1 MVANH
6 NAVAPTCQAHSTH
19 PLRCVAVP
27 CPSLQPHGAW
37 ARTSAEV
44 GRVAARDLSP
54 GWPPGPP
61 ASAARRHAASHASR
75 WAGMIGVT
83 VAALLATSSFVLGML
98 SIDWRADHLVL
109 WEQSVSREHVL
120 TALQYYVYTIGARPA
135 RYTAVLLVIGT
146 LQVCL
151 LGSKIVMGSENNWL
165 FDGASLCT

>member
-1 MVANH
+1 
-6 NAVAPTCQAHSTH
+6 
-19 PLRCVAVP
+19 
-27 CPSLQPHGAW
+27 
-37 ARTSAEV
+37 
-44 GRVAARDLSP
+44 
-54 GWPPGPP
+54 
-61 ASAARRHAASHASR
+61 
-75 WAGMIGVT
+75 MIGVT

-98 SIDWRADHLVL
+98 SIDWRSDHLVL

>member
-1 MVANH
+1 
-6 NAVAPTCQAHSTH
+6 
-19 PLRCVAVP
+19 
-27 CPSLQPHGAW
+27 
-37 ARTSAEV
+37 
-44 GRVAARDLSP
+44 
-54 GWPPGPP
+54 
-61 ASAARRHAASHASR
+61 
-75 WAGMIGVT
+75 MIGVT

-109 WEQSVSREHVL
+109 WEQSVSRELVL

-165 FDGASLCT
+165 FDGASLSP